1 MFFETIVVKT
11 STEGKLTWLHWPTYH
26 NALQRLCLLQLSD
39 ISDGHIIFSSDKKY
53 IYSTLVLNAVNIIWC
68 SAPKCLTERC
78 TLLCIACKA
87 DLLALII
94 TNGMLVKVK

>member
-11 STEGKLTWLHWPTYH
+11 STEGKLTRLQWPPTHH

-39 ISDGHIIFSSDKKY
+39 ITDGHIIFSSDKKY

-68 SAPKCLTERC
+68 SQMLNGTLYITMHCL
-78 TLLCIACKA
+78 
-87 DLLALII
+87 
-94 TNGMLVKVK
+94 